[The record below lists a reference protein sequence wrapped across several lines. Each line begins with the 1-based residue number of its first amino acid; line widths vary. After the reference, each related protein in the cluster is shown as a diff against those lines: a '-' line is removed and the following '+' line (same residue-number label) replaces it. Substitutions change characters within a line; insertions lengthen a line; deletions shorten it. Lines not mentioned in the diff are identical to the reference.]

1 MIGIVDYDCGNLFSL
16 KSSIAMIGQE
26 AVVTGDPETLAQAD
40 RIILP
45 GVGAFED
52 AMKKLTETGLKD
64 AVIAEAKKGK
74 PLLGICLGMQVLFD
88 ESHEYGVWP
97 GLGLVKGKVTDLKK
111 DIPADLKVPHI
122 GWNALELKGDSPLFR
137 YTNDGDYVYFVH
149 SYYATGCEESTI
161 AVTDYGTKVTAA
173 VSNGNVFGCHFHPEK
188 SGETGLKIL
197 KAFCEI

>member
-173 VSNGNVFGCHFHPEK
+173 VSNGNVFGCQFHPEK